1 MTVGV
6 SQHDIYS
13 PNPPGFTFSIHLLEP
28 KTKMPTFFCVLLKK
42 IVYEANQ
49 HFVVLWVGLLG
60 SLFLFSLFDQPE
72 GVYTPSP
79 PPPVWLSFT
88 LCLFLGWAGAE
99 SLHFSVL

>member
-79 PPPVWLSFT
+79 HH
-88 LCLFLGWAGAE
+88 LFG
-99 SLHFSVL
+99 